1 MKNADTV
8 EIGDEAVV
16 DNKKFLEYCQYLR
29 QKYPV
34 NKKVLFIQIPQF
46 LLNSFN
52 VEVAK
57 NKGYY
62 AFPPTGLQC
71 LYEAL
76 KGKDLEFRVF
86 DLNLEI
92 LKNVHEDENFKVENW
107 VDLLKDFLKDYDP
120 FIIGVSCMFDAGIHP
135 LKQVLKFLKERDRS
149 VVIAGGVI
157 CTYEWENLLSHEEC
171 HFTIKGEAE
180 YKLNYLFDH
189 LTGENKNH
197 SPTAN
202 IYFRHNGEF
211 IETQG
216 EIKKVNFQTNMID
229 SYSLVDIKQYYRYGS
244 LNPFSRIAG
253 IYKSPFAAIQM
264 NRGCRAECSFCAVR
278 DFMGKGV
285 RSRSVDLVLEEMEYL
300 IKEHGVKHFEWLDD
314 DLLFL
319 RNDLQIL
326 LQEIVDR
333 KWNITWSANNG
344 LIAASVDEKTMQLI
358 SDSGCIGFKIGIET
372 GNAELLRKMKKP
384 ATLEKF
390 RTLAALSR
398 KYPKPFVGGNI
409 IVGYP
414 GETFAQ
420 LMDSYN
426 FCMELGLDWYAFT
439 VCQIIRGAS
448 AFNDFHDYFVK
459 QINNEGKDIK
469 NFIPTRDTSDG
480 RLLTDS
486 SVFKGLDIF
495 RLDYNLVPSAE
506 QVKEIWFTFNMI
518 CNFINNKNLREG
530 GNPEKFNSWVEMAQT
545 AYPTNPY
552 MSLFLALGCILTGD
566 NSKAGEL
573 YGKAI
578 QFGNTDYWRERF
590 NAFGLDKIVKNFP
603 ITKEEVYRSMDYLK
617 AIVEERSLERK

>member
-1 MKNADTV
+1 MHSVDTV
-8 EIGDEAVV
+8 DIKNEVTV
-16 DNKKFLEYCQYLR
+16 DNKKLLEYCQYLR

-34 NKKVLFIQIPQF
+34 NKKVLFVQIPQF

-52 VEVAK
+52 VDVAR

-71 LYEAL
+71 LYESL
-76 KGKDLEFRVF
+76 KNRDLEFRVF

-92 LKNVHEDENFKVENW
+92 LKRVHEDANFKIENW
-107 VDLLKDFLKDYDP
+107 VDLLEDFFKDYDP
-120 FIIGVSCMFDAGIHP
+120 FIVGVSCMFDAGIHP
-135 LKQVLKFLKERDRS
+135 LKQVLQFLRKSGRS

-189 LTGENKNH
+189 LMEKSQNH

-202 IYFRHNGEF
+202 IYFRYNGEF
-211 IETQG
+211 VETQG
-216 EIKKVNFQTNMID
+216 DIKKVNLQTNMID

-285 RSRSVDLVLEEMEYL
+285 RSRSVDLVLEEMSYL
-300 IKEHGVKHFEWLDD
+300 ISRHGVRHFEWLDD

-326 LQEIVDR
+326 LQEIIDR

-344 LIAASVDEKTMQLI
+344 LIAASVDEKTMKLM

-372 GNAELLRKMKKP
+372 GNAELLKKMKKP

-390 RTLAALSR
+390 RHLAILSR
-398 KYPKPFVGGNI
+398 KYPRPFVGGNI

-426 FCMELGLDWYAFT
+426 FCMELKLDWYAFT

-448 AFNDFHDYFVK
+448 AFSDFHDYFVK
-459 QINNEGKDIK
+459 QINNEGKNVK

-480 RLLTDS
+480 RLLTDDS
-486 SVFKGLDIF
+486 ILKGLDIF
-495 RLDYNLVPSAE
+495 QMAYDFVPNE
-506 QVKEIWFTFNMI
+506 QQIKEIWFTFNMV
-518 CNFINNKNLREG
+518 CNFMSNKNLKEG
-530 GNPEKFNSWVEMAQT
+530 GTPEKFNSWVEMAQM

-552 MSLFLALGCILTGD
+552 MNLFLALGYTITGGRG
-566 NSKAGEL
+566 KAREL
-573 YGKAI
+573 YNKAI
-578 QFGNTDYWRERF
+578 KFGDTDYWRDRF
-590 NAFGLDKIVKNFP
+590 KSFGLDKIVRDFP
-603 ITKEEVYRSMDYLK
+603 AQKKEVYESMDYLEAFIK
-617 AIVEERSLERK
+617 ERSPTRN